1 MFVYP
6 QCSIIDRKGG
16 RSHQKF
22 MKFKCNRNCPPPN
35 SVTQRNCWNKAREL
49 LITSI
54 CFVFPVSS
62 GFTPILRQSLL
73 LARFW
78 QNFYCQN
85 KIEEWELQ
93 NSVELSVIDTFILC
107 LNLSY
112 WKNMSP
118 QITRGF
124 YLCFHFLFVP
134 SLFPVWLEIIFIII
148 LFL

>member
-54 CFVFPVSS
+54 CFCLFSIRVVS
-62 GFTPILRQSLL
+62 RQIYASFRSLP
-73 LARFW
+73 
-78 QNFYCQN
+78 NSDKNSYCQN
-85 KIEEWELQ
+85 KIEKWELQ
-93 NSVELSVIDTFILC
+93 NLVELSVIDTFALC

-112 WKNMSP
+112 WKNISP
-118 QITRGF
+118 QIIRGF
-124 YLCFHFLFVP
+124 IFVSISVPFQWFPSWLARFLF
-134 SLFPVWLEIIFIII
+134 SL
-148 LFL
+148 